1 MVTGGIAAYKSCYLT
16 RLLVQAGFSVKV
28 AMTSSAMR
36 FVTPMT
42 FEVLSGYPVATD
54 LWGEDQSDALDH
66 IAYAQ
71 WADLTVM
78 APATAN
84 SMAKAAQGIADDI
97 VSTLLLAQPGPVL
110 MAPAMNDNMWR
121 HPATQANLELL
132 QKRGVQIVGPGS
144 GSLACGSVDIGRVAE
159 PEEIF
164 AVVQGMVLGGA
175 TEVPVFWQG
184 QRVVI
189 TAGPTYEAIDSVR
202 YVANR
207 SSGAMGYALA
217 NAAIAGGAEV
227 TLISGPSASI
237 PPARL
242 SQFVA
247 VESAQE
253 MADAVAS
260 ALSEDAQWL
269 IMSAAVAD
277 FSPAQSVT
285 GKLKKEQLGVG
296 WQLDMVR
303 NPDIL
308 AEVVPGHRSESLKV
322 VGFALE
328 TEDVHSRALR
338 KLQAKGMDYVVA
350 NNPLSEG
357 SGFGAQDHQVQLLS
371 ADGVLWSSES
381 MPKTELAAH
390 LMAQLALHQ
399 SRKKQDEAHG

>member
-144 GSLACGSVDIGRVAE
+144 GSL
-159 PEEIF
+159 
-164 AVVQGMVLGGA
+164 
-175 TEVPVFWQG
+175 
-184 QRVVI
+184 
-189 TAGPTYEAIDSVR
+189 
-202 YVANR
+202 
-207 SSGAMGYALA
+207 
-217 NAAIAGGAEV
+217 
-227 TLISGPSASI
+227 
-237 PPARL
+237 
-242 SQFVA
+242 
-247 VESAQE
+247 
-253 MADAVAS
+253 
-260 ALSEDAQWL
+260 
-269 IMSAAVAD
+269 
-277 FSPAQSVT
+277 
-285 GKLKKEQLGVG
+285 
-296 WQLDMVR
+296 
-303 NPDIL
+303 
-308 AEVVPGHRSESLKV
+308 
-322 VGFALE
+322 
-328 TEDVHSRALR
+328 
-338 KLQAKGMDYVVA
+338 
-350 NNPLSEG
+350 
-357 SGFGAQDHQVQLLS
+357 
-371 ADGVLWSSES
+371 
-381 MPKTELAAH
+381 
-390 LMAQLALHQ
+390 
-399 SRKKQDEAHG
+399 